1 MHPDACFAVLSH
13 ARAGCSIPHLWSAL
27 LRSRS
32 TSGGRHE
39 LGQNFL
45 THIPTLQRLT
55 SLIAETDGAILE
67 LGAGDGALTSQLARL
82 PRSLRAIDI
91 DEHRVARLRSRLP
104 RVDVRRSDALCEPL
118 DRPVVVG
125 NIPYHLT
132 TPILRRLLRTGTWRH
147 AILLTQWEVARK
159 RAGVGGATMMT
170 AQAAPW
176 FAFRLHDRVPA
187 RHFRPMPSVDGGI
200 LGIERRATPLV
211 DPHHRH
217 RYEAFVSTIF
227 RSRGNGMRR
236 ILRGMPHPPIAV
248 DRALTESGIAYT
260 ALPRDLAP
268 EQWAMLWRRF
278 AAQRR

>member
-13 ARAGCSIPHLWSAL
+13 ARAGCSIPHLWSAP

-32 TSGGRHE
+32 ISGGRHE

-45 THIPTLQRLT
+45 THTPTLQRLT
-55 SLIAETDGAILE
+55 SLVADTDGAILE
-67 LGAGDGALTSQLARL
+67 LGAGDGALTTRLARL
-82 PRSLRAIDI
+82 PRPLRAIDI
-91 DEHRVARLRSRLP
+91 DEHRVTRLRSRLP

-125 NIPYHLT
+125 NIPFHLT
-132 TPILRRLLRTGTWRH
+132 TPILRRLLSTGAWRH

-176 FAFRLHDRVPA
+176 FVFRLHDRVPA

-200 LGIERRATPLV
+200 LAIERRDTALV
-211 DPHHRH
+211 HAHHRR
-217 RYEAFVSTIF
+217 RYEAFVAEAF

-236 ILRGMPHPPIAV
+236 ILHSMRYPPAV
-248 DRALTESGIAYT
+248 ADRALAEAGVAYA

-268 EQWAMLWRRF
+268 EQWATLWRRITT
-278 AAQRR
+278 RRR